1 MKASNQREAI
11 LAMILEKHLKAW
23 LNINVYLRHIGYV
36 GLKFLLKTECD
47 FLKKVLS
54 QYWNLHQ

>member
-1 MKASNQREAI
+1 MN
-11 LAMILEKHLKAW
+11 LEKHLKAW